1 MATMAQLLRRA
12 LIALALVLCCWGG
25 LSSGLMAPALAGP
38 NGAASRAATGASSEQ
53 DCSNPGQF
61 VQLEGQNV
69 LEIRHAPAPQRIAD
83 YVRRGNQR
91 LLAMAQDPLINP
103 SQLQIRDD
111 PPFTVIG
118 LALADGQFQTE
129 MGVDDAMARC
139 FGQSRQQ
146 LARFYRDRL
155 AAAILRYRSSHSLSA
170 WLKGTGLAALVLAT
184 YLIWWR
190 VQGRIN
196 ERLRRVIE
204 QRPLPLL
211 ELLRR
216 LGIGALVEPAQVRH
230 WLQGLRQL
238 LHWSLLLLLSYL
250 LIPLLLGLFPPT
262 QLIAAGLRQ
271 HLQGL
276 VLSFLGGVVQAIPNV
291 LSIVVISLITVLAI
305 RGSNAWFRA
314 LESGRVRLP
323 GFYPEWAQ
331 PTARL
336 VAIVLTLAGLV
347 AAFPYIPGSDSK
359 VFQGA
364 GLLVGVL
371 ATLGSSAIASNVIS
385 GLMLIYTRAFREG
398 DRVEIN
404 GVLGVVQD
412 RALLVTRLQTPRNEL
427 VSIPNATVIGAS
439 VVNFSFSRREI
450 QQPVALAT
458 TITIGYDVPW
468 RQVHELMLNAARSV
482 DGITDE
488 VEPFVLQ
495 TSLND
500 YHISYEL
507 NAFVRDAASYRQTL
521 SAVLAALQDQF
532 AAADVEILSP
542 GYHAIRNG
550 NRSTVPPQAAGD

>member
-38 NGAASRAATGASSEQ
+38 NGAASQGATGASSEQ

-69 LEIRHAPAPQRIAD
+69 LEIRYAPAPQRIAD

>member
-1 MATMAQLLRRA
+1 MAQLLRRA
-12 LIALALVLCCWGG
+12 LISLALVLCCWGG

-230 WLQGLRQL
+230 WLQGLRQV

>member
-1 MATMAQLLRRA
+1 MAQLLLRA
-12 LIALALVLCCWGG
+12 LITLALVLCCWGG

-230 WLQGLRQL
+230 WLQGLRQV